1 MAGENLVLNRVK
13 EMIMKLAANEKTV
26 PRIHLIGTIAL
37 VLLLTLALAG
47 FFTWQSVVE
56 RQASFARIE
65 HGVTEQVKAR
75 VTAEMDRSLQ
85 FIEFTRSRTEFA
97 LRQSLVQQVDIAFQI
112 AQAIHDAESHRRPA
126 AEVKRLI
133 IEALRPTRFYEGR
146 GYYFID
152 DMNGQFVLLPIAPQM
167 EGKTLLDN
175 KDDTGHFIMR
185 GLIDAA
191 RKPVG
196 EGFSRY
202 RWYSPD
208 NPKEMSD
215 KLAYVRHFAP
225 YDWLIGTG
233 DYLYKWDQLQQQEAI
248 SRLRSVRFG
257 ETGYIA
263 LLDRHQRSLIS
274 PANKA
279 LENRQAD
286 EMPPVERAALKV
298 LVDKAVQGGGFVN
311 YEWPHPRTGK
321 LAIKTALVRSVEP
334 WGWVVVATM
343 FHDELQSALNVEIE
357 AYERGASQRSLT
369 LLLVIA
375 GALSLA
381 LLASVVFSRWSNSLF
396 AAYHKQHL
404 AQQAALRESEL
415 KLATILDGVEAYIY
429 IKDPEYRY
437 LYANRQVCELFGK
450 PLAEVVGRD
459 DSAFFDAPTTEVIRR
474 NDRRVLEDGQR
485 VAEEEINTTADGEVT
500 RAYVSVKLPLRDAN
514 GHVYSLCGIST
525 DITKRKQSE
534 AELAL
539 YRDQLEALVASRTE
553 ELAGARDAAEAASR
567 AKSTFLAN
575 MSHEIRTPMNAILG
589 LTHLLLK
596 NIHEPKFHDQLSKI
610 LDSAKHLLGIINNIL
625 ELSKIEVG
633 KLTLESAEFSPAQVV
648 DRCLSMLAER
658 ASAKGLQL
666 SKVIDPGL
674 PAFLLGDALR
684 LEQSL
689 LNFVSN
695 AIKFSERGKIVVHA
709 AASED
714 NGQSVLLRFEVQDE
728 GIGIEPA
735 QQARL
740 FNAFI
745 QADDSTTRRYGG
757 TGLGLAISL
766 QLAHMMGGDVGVDSL
781 PGVGSTFWI
790 TARLAKVAEHS
801 SLLERSATGKIPL
814 EDVIAQRFAGQR
826 ILLVEDDLISR
837 EVALEL
843 LELTGLKVDT
853 AEDGAQAVA
862 RVQAQEYALVLM
874 DMQMPVMGGVAA
886 TRAIRLLPGRD
897 SMPILAMTA
906 NAFEDDR
913 NACLEAGMNE
923 HIGKPVDPDVLYAT
937 LIKWLEKAG

>member
-1 MAGENLVLNRVK
+1 
-13 EMIMKLAANEKTV
+13 MIMKLAANEKTV

-47 FFTWQSVVE
+47 FFTWQNVVE

-65 HGVTEQVKAR
+65 RGVTEQVEAR

-85 FIEFTRSRTEFA
+85 FVEFTRSRTEFA
-97 LRQSLVQQVDIAFQI
+97 LRQSLAQQVDTAFQI
-112 AQAIHDAESHRRPA
+112 AQAIYDTESPRRPA

-133 IEALRPTRFYEGR
+133 IEALRQTRFYEGR

-208 NPKEMSD
+208 NPKEMSE

-233 DYLYKWDQLQQQEAI
+233 DYLYKWDQLQQREAI
-248 SRLRSVRFG
+248 ARLRSVQFG

-279 LENRQAD
+279 LENMHVD
-286 EMPPVERAALKV
+286 EMPAVERAALKV
-298 LVDKAVQGGGFVN
+298 LVDKADQGGGFVN

-321 LAIKTALVRSVEP
+321 LATKTALVRSVEP

-369 LLLVIA
+369 LLLAIA

-381 LLASVVFSRWSNSLF
+381 LLASVAFSRWSNGLF
-396 AAYHKQHL
+396 AAYHKQNL

-415 KLATILDGVEAYIY
+415 KLTTILDGVEAYIY
-429 IKDPEYRY
+429 IKDQDYRY

-450 PLAEVVGRD
+450 PLAEVVGRE
-459 DSAFFDAPTTEVIRR
+459 DSAFFDAATAEVIRR

-485 VAEEEINTTADGEVT
+485 VAEEEVNTTADGQVT
-500 RAYVSVKLPLRDAN
+500 RAYVSVKLPLRYSD

-534 AELAL
+534 AELAR
-539 YRDQLEALVASRTE
+539 YRDHLEALVASRTE
-553 ELAGARDAAEAASR
+553 ELAAARDAAEAASR

-596 NIHEPKFHDQLSKI
+596 NIHEPKFHDQLNKI

-666 SKVIDPGL
+666 IKEIDPAL
-674 PAFLLGDALR
+674 PDFLVGDAMR

-695 AIKFSERGKIVVHA
+695 AIKFSERGRIVVHA
-709 AASED
+709 VASED

-745 QADDSTTRRYGG
+745 QADDSMTRRYGG
-757 TGLGLAISL
+757 TGLGLAISR
-766 QLAHMMGGDVGVDSL
+766 QLAHMMGGEVGVDSL

-801 SLLERSATGKIPL
+801 APLERAAVSNLPL
-814 EDVIAQRFAGQR
+814 EEVIAQRFGGQR

-843 LELTGLKVDT
+843 LELTGLKVDA
-853 AEDGAQAVA
+853 AEDGAQAVG
-862 RVQAQEYALVLM
+862 RVQAQDYALVLM

-886 TRAIRLLPGRD
+886 TRAIRLLPGKD

-906 NAFEDDR
+906 NAFEEDR
-913 NACLEAGMNE
+913 NACLEAGMND

>member
-1 MAGENLVLNRVK
+1 
-13 EMIMKLAANEKTV
+13 MIMKLAANEKTV

-47 FFTWQSVVE
+47 FFTWQNMAE

-65 HGVTEQVKAR
+65 QGVTEQVKAR

-97 LRQSLVQQVDIAFQI
+97 LRQSLVQQVDTAFQI
-112 AQAIHDAESHRRPA
+112 AQAIYDAESPRRPA
-126 AEVKRLI
+126 AEVKKLI
-133 IEALRPTRFYEGR
+133 VEALRPTRFYDGR

-152 DMNGQFVLLPIAPQM
+152 DMSGQFVLLPIAPQM
-167 EGKTLLDN
+167 EGKTILDN
-175 KDDTGHFIMR
+175 KDDTGHLIMR

-191 RKPVG
+191 RKPAG

-208 NPKEMSD
+208 SPKEMSD

-225 YDWLIGTG
+225 YDWLIGAG

-248 SRLRSVRFG
+248 ARLRSVRFG
-257 ETGYIA
+257 ATGYIA
-263 LLDRHQRSLIS
+263 LLDSQERSLIS

-279 LENRQAD
+279 LENVLAA
-286 EMPPVERAALKV
+286 EMPSVERTALKV
-298 LVDKAVQGGGFVN
+298 LAEKARQGGGFVN
-311 YEWPHPRTGK
+311 YEWPHPDSGK
-321 LAIKTALVRSVEP
+321 LAIKTALVSTVEP
-334 WGWVVVATM
+334 WGWVVIATM
-343 FHDELQSALNVEIE
+343 FHDELQSALSAEIE
-357 AYERGASQRSLT
+357 VYEQGASQRSLN
-369 LLLVIA
+369 LFLAIA

-381 LLASVVFSRWSNSLF
+381 LLASLLFSRWSKSLF
-396 AAYHKQHL
+396 AAYHEQNL

-429 IKDPEYRY
+429 IKGPDFRYR
-437 LYANRQVCELFGK
+437 YANRRVCELFGK
-450 PLAEVVGRD
+450 PLVEVVGKD
-459 DSAFFDAPTTEVIRR
+459 DSAFFDAPTADVIRR
-474 NDRRVLEDGQR
+474 NDRRVLEAGQR
-485 VAEEEINTTADGEVT
+485 VAEEEVNTTADGKVT
-500 RAYVSVKLPLRDAN
+500 RAYVSVKLPLRDAD

-525 DITKRKQSE
+525 DITSRKQSE
-534 AELAL
+534 AELAQ
-539 YRDQLEALVASRTE
+539 YRNQLEALVAARTE

-589 LTHLLLK
+589 LTHLLLRSVS
-596 NIHEPKFHDQLSKI
+596 EPKFHEQLSKI

-633 KLTLESAEFSPAQVV
+633 KLTLENAEFSPTQVV
-648 DRCLSMLAER
+648 DRCLSMLSER
-658 ASAKGLQL
+658 ASAKGLL
-666 SKVIDPGL
+666 LVKEIDPAL
-674 PAFLLGDALR
+674 PDFLVGDAMR

-689 LNFVSN
+689 LNFVGN
-695 AIKFSERGKIVVHA
+695 AIKFSERGQIVVHA
-709 AASED
+709 AASD
-714 NGQSVLLRFEVQDE
+714 DDGQSVLLRFEVQDE
-728 GIGIEPA
+728 GIGIALE

-745 QADDSTTRRYGG
+745 QADGSMTRRYGG
-757 TGLGLAISL
+757 TGLGLAISR
-766 QLAHMMGGDVGVDSL
+766 QLAHMMGGEVGVDSL

-790 TARLAKVAEHS
+790 TARLGKVAACS
-801 SLLERSATGKIPL
+801 SLLERATSGDVPL
-814 EDVIAQRFAGQR
+814 EEVIARRFGGRR

-843 LELTGLKVDT
+843 LGLTGLQVDA

-862 RVQAQEYALVLM
+862 CVQAQDYALVLM

-906 NAFEDDR
+906 NAFEEDR
-913 NACLEAGMNE
+913 NACLEAGMND

-937 LIKWLEKAG
+937 LIKWLEQAG